1 MRLFLR
7 VGLGILALTE
17 LTLGTWQQFWPEGFY
32 RDFPTVELT
41 PPFSEHLMRD
51 FGGASL
57 GLAVVLAAAAWW
69 LEHKLVLIALLAYLV
84 FAVPHLGFHL
94 ARLHGATAA
103 DVAFLAISLGLSV
116 ALPVALVLVAPR
128 ALKAVPR
135 AE

>member
-1 MRLFLR
+1 MRLLVR

-17 LTLGTWQQFWPEGFY
+17 LTLGVWQQFWPEGFY

-51 FGGASL
+51 FGGANFAL
-57 GLAVVLAAAAWW
+57 GIVLGAAAWW
-69 LEHKLVLIALLAYLV
+69 LERRLVLVALLAYLA

-94 ARLHGATAA
+94 THLHGASAS
-103 DVAFLAISLGLSV
+103 DVAFLATSLGLSV
-116 ALPVALVLVAPR
+116 AAPLALLLIAPR
-128 ALKAVPR
+128 ALRPEPR